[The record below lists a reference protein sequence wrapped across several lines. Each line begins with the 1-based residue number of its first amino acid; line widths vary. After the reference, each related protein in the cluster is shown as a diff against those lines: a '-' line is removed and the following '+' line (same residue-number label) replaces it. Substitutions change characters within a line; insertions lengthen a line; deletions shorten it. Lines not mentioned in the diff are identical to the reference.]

1 MEIILKN
8 ATVITQNSTRD
19 VLKGDIQISGNK
31 IAAIGKNI
39 TVENIPVVDLS
50 GKVVIPGFI
59 QTHIHL
65 CQTLFRNLAD
75 DMELI
80 EWLETRI
87 WPMEQAHTPDSLRAS
102 ARLGLFE
109 LLQNGVTTIMDMGS
123 ARFHEVVFEELEHSG
138 IRGFSG
144 KVMMDAGEQI
154 YKETTR
160 EAVQSTEEL
169 IRKWHGA
176 AGGRIQYALAPRFVP
191 TCSEDL
197 WSAISG
203 LSDDL
208 NLLIHTHSSE
218 NRTELQ
224 MVQTLTGLR
233 NVEFFVNRELAS
245 SRLCLAHCIW
255 LNEREMEFLKE
266 YQINVMHCPASNL
279 KLASGIA
286 PIPQM
291 LRKGINVSLGS
302 DGAPCNNNLD
312 IFTDM
317 RLAALI
323 HKPANGVKSIT
334 AENVFDMATIN
345 GARTL
350 GMEDKI
356 GSLEAGKLADLVVLD
371 LNQVSTVPADNFYS
385 QIVYSASS
393 KNVVEVMV
401 DGEWV
406 VRDGVPLAYQKDNIV
421 RNAWKECNTL
431 FRQLA

>member
-1 MEIILKN
+1 
-8 ATVITQNSTRD
+8 
-19 VLKGDIQISGNK
+19 
-31 IAAIGKNI
+31 
-39 TVENIPVVDLS
+39 
-50 GKVVIPGFI
+50 
-59 QTHIHL
+59 
-65 CQTLFRNLAD
+65 
-75 DMELI
+75 
-80 EWLETRI
+80 
-87 WPMEQAHTPDSLRAS
+87 
-102 ARLGLFE
+102 
-109 LLQNGVTTIMDMGS
+109 
-123 ARFHEVVFEELEHSG
+123 
-138 IRGFSG
+138 
-144 KVMMDAGEQI
+144 
-154 YKETTR
+154 
-160 EAVQSTEEL
+160 
-169 IRKWHGA
+169 
-176 AGGRIQYALAPRFVP
+176 
-191 TCSEDL
+191 
-197 WSAISG
+197 
-203 LSDDL
+203 
-208 NLLIHTHSSE
+208 
-218 NRTELQ
+218 
-224 MVQTLTGLR
+224 
-233 NVEFFVNRELAS
+233 
-245 SRLCLAHCIW
+245 
-255 LNEREMEFLKE
+255 MEFLKE